1 MIRRGDIIMG
11 KYKSTKTGKVKPKV
25 SLVLDWVPFRGAIQE
40 RKLYVFDLDKLYPQV
55 LKKLIK
61 KVGGL
66 EFTNTGEFTYMRVKM
81 GESPR
86 DGSVTFNKYIRD
98 FLQEVDGVWKTYTL
112 KNYKEI
118 NLVDFDYS
126 TMFNPNELPSRV
138 SLMETLLKVEEE
150 LQELAPQIEFFEG
163 MGQEGMIREDK
174 EDLKKLYSERTNLEK
189 QRDKLLTRKAQ
200 GKLT

>member
-1 MIRRGDIIMG
+1 MIRRGDIIIG
-11 KYKSTKTGKVKPKV
+11 KYKSVKTGKVKPKV

-40 RKLYVFDLDKLYPQV
+40 RKLYVFDLDYLYPQV

-81 GESPR
+81 GEGPR
-86 DGSVTFNKYIRD
+86 DGSVIFNKYIKD
-98 FLQEVDGVWKTYTL
+98 FIQEVSGAWKTYTL

-118 NLVDFDYS
+118 SLVDFDYS
-126 TMFNPNELPSRV
+126 TMFNKNNLPSRV
-138 SLMETLLKVEEE
+138 TLMDKLREVDKK
-150 LQELAPQIEFFEG
+150 LQDIEPGIKTFED
-163 MGQEGMIREDK
+163 MGQGMIREEREELK
-174 EDLKKLYSERTNLEK
+174 ELYSERTDLET